1 MSSPAARV
9 TGDLSVLVG
18 VRVGVLPWQSL
29 HLPASLVPAP
39 ASFLPAP
46 LASDWAPPL
55 LLDTLCGAT
64 CILGPS
70 LALGGGWRLREVG
83 DGARGRAREPLSRP
97 RSAGHSLNV
106 AGTMFPGKAL
116 TSPRVSF
123 PGLWRGPAYHTSGEF
138 RLVHSESHAVP
149 GRITMASGRLRSG
162 VPLLVPSTRSS
173 PEERQRG
180 TGRWAGKPADESALC
195 RDSVPPPSWDRRQV
209 EVGDLAHLSL
219 SLVAR

>member
-83 DGARGRAREPLSRP
+83 RRSKGQGPRATLTAALRGPLSECGGHEVPWKSTHFPQGQFPWAVAWTHISYLRGIPIGPFGVACHPWTHHDGQRP
-97 RSAGHSLNV
+97 ASVRCPSPSALDPE
-106 AGTMFPGKAL
+106 FPRGKAEGDW
-116 TSPRVSF
+116 T
-123 PGLWRGPAYHTSGEF
+123 G
-138 RLVHSESHAVP
+138 
-149 GRITMASGRLRSG
+149 GRQASR
-162 VPLLVPSTRSS
+162 
-173 PEERQRG
+173 
-180 TGRWAGKPADESALC
+180 
-195 RDSVPPPSWDRRQV
+195 
-209 EVGDLAHLSL
+209 
-219 SLVAR
+219 